1 MHLKLDQSGTIDDG
15 EGARDLGQHTA
26 DIIILSAADNELAA
40 LAAARATLGNDF
52 PSVQFTNLLAL
63 RHPLSVDLYVERTLR
78 SAKLVVLRMLGGESY
93 WPYGVE
99 SLRADTLKRG
109 TMFAC
114 LPGEL
119 SFDPALSARGT
130 LDEAQSREL
139 WRYFC
144 EGGIEN
150 LTSALQF
157 AAHLIGRVERPAPPR
172 PMPAAGF
179 WPAEPVNNG
188 RPAVP
193 IMFYRALAASAD
205 TEPVEALRAA
215 LDARGLQPLPIYLTS
230 LKDERSIAF
239 LRGALGAYPPQV
251 IINATAFAT
260 ALGSDDVGVLAEFD
274 CPILQVAF
282 AGSSRAAWEDSPRG
296 LLPRDLAMHV
306 ALPEVDGRIFTHAVA
321 FKEQAAASAAG
332 FAPTVLRALP
342 DRVDATAD
350 LAAAWAKLR
359 QKPREQR
366 RVAIILANYPNR
378 DGRLA
383 NGVGLDT
390 PESLMLMLEELR
402 RQGYAIDG
410 VPASSAEM
418 MQLLQRGPTNNDLV
432 DRATRVGGPTWPL
445 AAYREGFARLP
456 SRVRDAVEA
465 RWGRAENDPH
475 VAHGRFRFGL
485 HQFGNVIVGV
495 QPARGYNID
504 PKATAH
510 DPDLVPPHNYFAFY
524 LWLRETFAADAI
536 IHLGKHGN
544 LEWLPGKSVGLSAN
558 CFPAVIL
565 GAVPNL
571 YPFIVNDPGEGIQ
584 ARRRTAAVIV
594 DHLTPPLT
602 RAELHDDLAR
612 LETLVDE
619 YAIAADLDPKRAT
632 IIADD
637 ILSLARAAQ
646 IDADLKISRESST
659 VDALRILDSYLCDLK
674 ELQIRDGLH
683 VFGRQPEP
691 DKTVDL
697 LVAITRLPRSDR
709 RPEDASL
716 HRALAADLGLGD
728 FDPLTRD
735 FAALYPGPKPET
747 LAQVGTSPWRT
758 QGDTVERIEMLAAT
772 LAGGAITPD
781 PSWTQTSAVLGWIN
795 RRLRPAIEACADAE
809 LAGLVRGLDGRFVKP
824 GPSGAPSRGRP
835 EVLPTGRNFFAIDIR
850 AVPTPSAWRTAK
862 LVAER
867 LVEQYYQDA
876 GEWPR
881 AIALSAWGTANMR
894 TGGDDVGQV
903 LALIGAAPLWEDTSG
918 RVTGFTITPLSALR
932 RPRIDV
938 TLRVSGLFRDAFP
951 NQMDLLD
958 SAVRAIAE
966 LDEPDDANPL
976 AANARKRASELAV
989 QGVSSDQAWRQAT
1002 SRVFGSKPG
1011 SYGAGLQVLIDEG
1024 GWDKRADIAGV
1035 YLSWSSYA
1043 YGGGQDGAS
1052 AGSDFAKRLA
1062 AVDLVAHTQDNREHD
1077 VLDSDDYYQFMGGL
1091 ASAVETLSGRAPR
1104 IAHIDTSRPEAP
1116 VARPLADEISR
1127 VVRGRAANPKWL
1139 AGVMRH
1145 GYKGAFEIAATV
1157 DYLFGFAASTNV
1169 VGNHHFDQLFKA
1181 YIENDSV
1188 RSFMAESNP
1197 AALRETAARFQEA
1210 IRRGLWRPRSNSA
1223 ADLIKKLLPHQQRES
1238 AA

>member
-15 EGARDLGQHTA
+15 EIARDLGQQTA
-26 DIIILSAADNELAA
+26 DIVILSAADNELAA
-40 LAAARATLGNDF
+40 LASVRTALGDDF
-52 PSVQFTNLLAL
+52 PSIQFTNLLAL
-63 RHPLSVDLYVERTLR
+63 RHPLSVDLYVERTLK

-99 SLRADTLKRG
+99 SLRADALKRG
-109 TMFAC
+109 ALLAC

-144 EGGIEN
+144 EGGADN
-150 LTSALQF
+150 SAAALQF
-157 AAHLIGRVERPAPPR
+157 AAYLIGRAACPAPPR

-179 WPAEPVNNG
+179 WPVEPASDG
-188 RPAVP
+188 RPVVP
-193 IMFYRALAASAD
+193 ILFYRALAASSD
-205 TEPVEALRAA
+205 LEPVEALRAA

-239 LRGALGAYPPQV
+239 LRAALGAHPPQAV
-251 IINATAFAT
+251 INATAFAT
-260 ALGSDDVGVLAEFD
+260 ALDTNDAGALATFD

-282 AGSSRAAWEDSPRG
+282 AGSSRAAWEASPRG

-306 ALPEVDGRIFTHAVA
+306 ALPEVDGRIFTHAVG
-321 FKEQAAASAAG
+321 FKEQAAPSASG
-332 FAPTVLRALP
+332 FAPTVLRAVP
-342 DRVDATAD
+342 DRIAATAD
-350 LAAAWAKLR
+350 LAAAWVKLR
-359 QKPREQR
+359 QTPRSER
-366 RVAIILANYPNR
+366 RIATILANYPNR

-390 PESLMLMLEELR
+390 PESLMLVLDELR
-402 RQGYAIDG
+402 RQGYVVDG
-410 VPASSAEM
+410 APTSSTEM
-418 MQLLQRGPTNNDLV
+418 MQLLQRGPTNDLS
-432 DRATRVGGPTWPL
+432 DRAIRGGGTTWPL
-445 AAYREGFARLP
+445 AAYEDEFTTFPPAI
-456 SRVRDAVEA
+456 RDAVHA
-465 RWGRAENDPH
+465 RWGRPDDDPH
-475 VAHGRFRFGL
+475 VAAGRFHFGL
-485 HQFGNVIVGV
+485 HQFGNVIVGI
-495 QPARGYNID
+495 QPARGYNVD
-504 PKATAH
+504 PKAAAH
-510 DPDLVPPHNYFAFY
+510 DPDLVPPHNYLAFY
-524 LWLRETFAADAI
+524 LWLRKAFAADAI
-536 IHLGKHGN
+536 VHLGKHGN
-544 LEWLPGKSVGLSAN
+544 LEWLPGKSVGLSAD
-558 CFPAVIL
+558 CFPGTIL
-565 GAVPNL
+565 GAIPNL

-594 DHLTPPLT
+594 DHLTPPLA

-619 YAIAADLDPKRAT
+619 YAVAADLDPKRAT

-637 ILSLARAAQ
+637 ILSLARSVQ
-646 IDADLKISRESST
+646 IDADLNISRDT
-659 VDALRILDSYLCDLK
+659 ATIDALRRLDSYLCDLK

-683 VFGRQPEP
+683 VFGKQPLP
-691 DKTVDL
+691 DKAIDL
-697 LVAITRLPRSDR
+697 LVAIARLPRSDR

-716 HRALAADLGLGD
+716 HRALAADLGLGE
-728 FDPLTRD
+728 FDPLARD
-735 FAALYPGPKPET
+735 LAAPYVGPRPDALAT
-747 LAQVGTSPWRT
+747 LNDNIWRT
-758 QGDTVERIEMLAAT
+758 YGDTVERIELLAAK
-772 LAGGAITPD
+772 LVSGATACD
-781 PSWTQTSAVLGWIN
+781 PPWTQTAVVLGWIDT
-795 RRLRPAIEACADAE
+795 RLRPAIDACANAE
-809 LAGLVRGLDGRFVKP
+809 LASLMRGLDGRFVAP

-835 EVLPTGRNFFAIDIR
+835 EVLPTGRNFFAVDIR

-862 LVAER
+862 VAAER
-867 LVEQYYQDA
+867 LVEQYYQES

-903 LALIGAAPLWEDTSG
+903 LALIGAEPVWEESSG
-918 RVTGFTITPLSALR
+918 RVTGFTITSLSKLR

-951 NQMDLLD
+951 NQMDLID

-966 LDEPDDANPL
+966 LDEPDDANPI
-976 AANARKRASELAV
+976 AANARLRANELTE
-989 QGVSSDQAWRQAT
+989 QGVDQQQSWRQAT

-1011 SYGAGLQVLIDEG
+1011 AYGAGLQVLIDEG
-1024 GWDKRADIAGV
+1024 GWDNRADIADV

-1043 YGGGQDGAS
+1043 YGSGQDGAS
-1052 AGSDFAKRLA
+1052 AAADFVKRLG

-1077 VLDSDDYYQFMGGL
+1077 ILDSDDYYQFMGGL
-1091 ASAVETLSGRAPR
+1091 ASTVETLSGRAPR
-1104 IAHIDTSRPEAP
+1104 VLHLDTSRPEAP

-1157 DYLFGFAASTNV
+1157 DYLFGFSASTDA

-1181 YIENDSV
+1181 YIENDAV
-1188 RSFMAESNP
+1188 RSFMADSNP
-1197 AALRETAARFQEA
+1197 AALRETAARFEEA
-1210 IRRGLWRPRSNSA
+1210 IRRGLWTPRSNSA
-1223 ADLIKKLLPHQQRES
+1223 VDLIRKLLPQSQRES

>member
-15 EGARDLGQHTA
+15 EVARDLGQQTA
-26 DIIILSAADNELAA
+26 DIVILSAADNELAA
-40 LAAARATLGNDF
+40 LAAARSTLGKDF

-63 RHPLSVDLYVERTLR
+63 RHPMSVDLYVERTLR

-99 SLRADTLKRG
+99 SLRADAVARG
-109 TMFAC
+109 TAFAC

-119 SFDPALSARGT
+119 SFDPSLSARGT
-130 LDEAQSREL
+130 VAEAQLREL

-144 EGGIEN
+144 EGGADN
-150 LTSALQF
+150 LASALRY
-157 AAHLIGRVERPAPPR
+157 AAHLIGRAERPAPPR

-179 WPAEPVNNG
+179 WPAEPVG
-188 RPAVP
+188 DDARPKIP
-193 IMFYRALAASAD
+193 ILFYRALAASAD
-205 TEPVEALRAA
+205 TEPVEALRSA
-215 LDARGLQPLPIYLTS
+215 LKARGLQPVPIFLTS

-239 LRGALGAYPPQV
+239 IRAALGAYPPQA
-251 IINATAFAT
+251 IINVTAFAT
-260 ALGSDDVGVLAEFD
+260 ALGTDDAGVLAEFD

-282 AGSSRAAWEDSPRG
+282 AGCSRAAWERSPRG

-321 FKEQAAASAAG
+321 FKEQAAPSAGG
-332 FAPTVLRALP
+332 FAPTLLRSLP
-342 DRVDATAD
+342 DRIDATAD
-350 LAAAWAKLR
+350 LAAAWARLR
-359 QKPREQR
+359 EQPREKR
-366 RVAIILANYPNR
+366 LIAIVLANYPNR

-390 PESLMLMLEELR
+390 PASLMLVLEELR
-402 RQGYAIDG
+402 RQGYAVDG

-418 MQLLQRGPTNNDLV
+418 MQQLQRGPTNNLA
-432 DRATRVGGPTWPL
+432 DRATRNGGIAWPL
-445 AAYREGFARLP
+445 KSYREQLTKLP
-456 SRVRDAVEA
+456 QSVRDAVEA
-465 RWGRAENDPH
+465 RWGRADIDPH
-475 VAHGRFRFGL
+475 VGQGRFRLGL
-485 HQFGNVIVGV
+485 HQFGNVVVGI

-510 DPDLVPPHNYFAFY
+510 DPDLVPPHNYLAFY
-524 LWLRETFAADAI
+524 LWLREVFAADAI

-544 LEWLPGKSVGLSAN
+544 LEWLPGKSVGLSEN
-558 CFPAVIL
+558 CFPGAIL

-594 DHLTPPLT
+594 DHLTPPLA
-602 RAELHDDLAR
+602 RAELHGDLAR

-619 YAIAADLDPKRAT
+619 YAVAADLDPKRAA

-637 ILSLARAAQ
+637 IVSLARAAQ
-646 IDADLKISRESST
+646 LDADLKISRDGAT
-659 VDALRILDSYLCDLK
+659 VDALRTLDSYLCDLK

-683 VFGRQPEP
+683 VFGRQPVRE
-691 DKTVDL
+691 KVVDL
-697 LVAITRLPRSDR
+697 LVAIARLPRSDR

-716 HRALAADLGLGD
+716 HRAIAADLGLGE
-728 FDPLTRD
+728 FDPLARE
-735 FAALYPGPKPET
+735 FAAPYSGPWPEA
-747 LAQVGTSPWRT
+747 LLRMSSGAWRSR
-758 QGDTVERIEMLAAT
+758 GDTVERIEWLAAK
-772 LAGGAITPD
+772 LVGGEIGVD
-781 PSWTQTSAVLGWIN
+781 PAWTQTLAVLDWIA
-795 RRLRPAIEACADAE
+795 RCLRPAIEACAAAE
-809 LAGLVRGLDGRFVKP
+809 LASLMRGLDGRFVNP

-835 EVLPTGRNFFAIDIR
+835 EVLPTGRNFFAVDIR
-850 AVPTPSAWRTAK
+850 AVPTPSAWRTAR
-862 LVAER
+862 LAAER

-894 TGGDDVGQV
+894 TGGDDVAQV
-903 LALIGAAPLWEDTSG
+903 LALIGAEPVWEETSG
-918 RVTGFTITPLSALR
+918 RVIGFTITPLSALR

-951 NQMDLLD
+951 NQMDLID

-966 LDEPDDANPL
+966 LNEPDDANPI
-976 AANARKRASELAV
+976 AANARKHADELAA
-989 QGVSSDQAWRQAT
+989 QGAASDQAWRQAT

-1011 SYGAGLQVLIDEG
+1011 AYGVGLQVLVDEG
-1024 GWDKRADIAGV
+1024 GWDKRTDIADV
-1035 YLSWSSYA
+1035 YLSWSSFA
-1043 YGGGQDGAS
+1043 YGGGQDGA
-1052 AGSDFAKRLA
+1052 AAADDFERRLA

-1077 VLDSDDYYQFMGGL
+1077 ILDSDDYYQFMGGL

-1104 IAHIDTSRPEAP
+1104 IAHVDTSRPEAP

-1127 VVRGRAANPKWL
+1127 VVRGRAANPKWI

-1157 DYLFGFAASTNV
+1157 DYLFGFAASTNA

-1181 YIENDSV
+1181 YIENDAV

-1197 AALRETAARFQEA
+1197 AALRETAARFEEA
-1210 IRRGLWRPRSNSA
+1210 VRRGLWTPRSNSA
-1223 ADLIKKLLPHQQRES
+1223 ADLLKKLLPPQQKES

>member
-1 MHLKLDQSGTIDDG
+1 MHLKLDQSGVIDDG
-15 EGARDLGQHTA
+15 EVARDLGQATA
-26 DIIILSAADNELAA
+26 DIVILSAADNELAA
-40 LAAARATLGNDF
+40 LAAARAELGDDF

-63 RHPLSVDLYVERTLR
+63 RHPLSVDLYVERTLG

-99 SLRADTLKRG
+99 SLRTDTLRRG
-109 TMFAC
+109 ALFAC

-119 SFDPALSARGT
+119 SFDPSLSARGT
-130 LDEAQSREL
+130 LAEVQSREL

-144 EGGIEN
+144 EGGAEN
-150 LTSALQF
+150 FCAALRY
-157 AAHLIGRVERPAPPR
+157 AAHLISKAERPAPPR

-179 WPAEPVNNG
+179 WPAEPVNEG

-193 IMFYRALAASAD
+193 ILFYRALAASTD
-205 TEPVEALRAA
+205 TEPVEALRVA
-215 LDARGLQPLPIYLTS
+215 LDARGVQPLPIYLTS

-239 LRGALGAYPPQV
+239 IRAAFRAHPPQT

-260 ALGSDDVGVLAEFD
+260 ALGSDDAGVLAQFD

-282 AGSSRAAWEDSPRG
+282 AGSSRAAWQNSSRG

-306 ALPEVDGRIFTHAVA
+306 APPEVDGRIFTHAVA
-321 FKEQAAASAAG
+321 FKEQATPSATG

-350 LAAAWAKLR
+350 LAAAWIRLR
-359 QKPREQR
+359 QKARRER
-366 RVAIILANYPNR
+366 RVAIVLANYPNR

-390 PESLMLMLEELR
+390 PESLMLVLAELR
-402 RQGYAIDG
+402 QQGYAVDG
-410 VPASSAEM
+410 GPATSAEI
-418 MQLLQRGPTNNDLV
+418 MQLLRRGPTNDLSA
-432 DRATRVGGPTWPL
+432 RTTRSGGIGWPL
-445 AAYREGFARLP
+445 AAYREALAKLVP
-456 SRVRDAVEA
+456 TVRDAVEA
-465 RWGRAENDPH
+465 RWGRADDDPH
-475 VAHGRFRFGL
+475 VTQGRFGLGL
-485 HQFGNVIVGV
+485 HQFGNVIVGI

-504 PKATAH
+504 PKAAAH
-510 DPDLVPPHNYFAFY
+510 DPDLVPPHNYLAFY
-524 LWLRETFAADAI
+524 LWLREAFAADAI

-544 LEWLPGKSVGLSAN
+544 LEWLPGKSVGLSAD
-558 CFPAVIL
+558 CFPGAIL

-619 YAIAADLDPKRAT
+619 YAVAADLDPRRAAV
-632 IIADD
+632 IADD

-646 IDADLKISRESST
+646 IDADLNISRDGAT
-659 VDALRILDSYLCDLK
+659 VDALRTLDSYLCDLK

-683 VFGRQPEP
+683 VFGRQPLA
-691 DKTVDL
+691 DKTIDL
-697 LVAITRLPRSDR
+697 LVAIARLPRSDR

-716 HRALAADLGLGD
+716 HRALAADLGLGE

-735 FAALYPGPKPET
+735 FAAPYLGPKPEA
-747 LAQVGTSPWRT
+747 LARVGTGAWRT
-758 QGDTVERIEMLAAT
+758 KGDTVERIEMLATNLVGGATAPSPGWSLT
-772 LAGGAITPD
+772 LAVL
-781 PSWTQTSAVLGWIN
+781 SWIEQ
-795 RRLRPAIEACADAE
+795 RLRPAIEACADAE
-809 LAGLVRGLDGRFVKP
+809 LASLIRGLDGRFVNP

-835 EVLPTGRNFFAIDIR
+835 EVLPTGRNFFAVDIR

-862 LVAER
+862 LSAER
-867 LVEQYYQDA
+867 LVEQYYQEA

-894 TGGDDVGQV
+894 TGGDDVAQV
-903 LALIGAAPLWEDTSG
+903 LALIGAAPVWEETSG
-918 RVTGFTITPLSALR
+918 RVTGFTVTPLSTLR

-951 NQMDLLD
+951 NQMDLID

-966 LDEPDDANPL
+966 RDEPDDANPI
-976 AANARKRASELAV
+976 AAAARNRASELAG
-989 QGVSSDQAWRQAT
+989 QGVSADQAWRQAT

-1011 SYGAGLQVLIDEG
+1011 AYGAGLQVLIDEG
-1024 GWDKRADIAGV
+1024 GWDNRADIADV
-1035 YLSWSSYA
+1035 YLSWSTYA
-1043 YGGGQDGAS
+1043 YGGGQDGKG
-1052 AGSDFAKRLA
+1052 AGADFAKRLV
-1062 AVDLVAHTQDNREHD
+1062 AVDLVVHTQDNREHD
-1077 VLDSDDYYQFMGGL
+1077 ILDSDDYYQFMGGL
-1091 ASAVETLSGRAPR
+1091 ASAVESLSGRAPR
-1104 IAHIDTSRPEAP
+1104 IAHVDTSRPEAP

-1127 VVRGRAANPKWL
+1127 VVRGRAANPKWI

-1157 DYLFGFAASTNV
+1157 DYLFGFAASTNA

-1181 YIENDSV
+1181 YVENDAV
-1188 RSFMAESNP
+1188 RSFMVESNP
-1197 AALRETAARFQEA
+1197 AALRETVARFQEA
-1210 IRRGLWRPRSNSA
+1210 IRRGLWTPRSNSA
-1223 ADLIKKLLPHQQRES
+1223 ADLIRKLVPQQHRES
-1238 AA
+1238 IA